1 MFIFKEIQCILI
13 SFQQIPGHF
22 SILGAFLI
30 SLAVI
35 SSGVKKVVGN
45 FQEEHWMRNNKLFK
59 FMYE

>member
-1 MFIFKEIQCILI
+1 MHFFY
-13 SFQQIPGHF
+13 FQQIPGHF
-22 SILGAFLI
+22 SVLGAFLI